1 MRKREIEWKKTT
13 TTIVKWKPHTIVIVN
28 AINVSDRSFCVIKF
42 CHTFILGYD
51 DATRFDADTEMHD
64 GNCVK
69 IDKIE
74 FLVKE
79 ISIFF
84 ILFTFKFSYF
94 ASFTCWTQPKEK
106 EKKRYFWSYQVVFQ
120 VLDNNCQWRWCYVP
134 FFFYQK

>member
-1 MRKREIEWKKTT
+1 MRHMNRSNSQTKFRELKENRCEYKRKNEKKKT

-51 DATRFDADTEMHD
+51 DATRFDADTDDEMHD

-74 FLVKE
+74 ILVTE
-79 ISIFF
+79 ISIFFF
-84 ILFTFKFSYF
+84 ILFTFKFFFF
-94 ASFTCWTQPKEK
+94 ASFSCWTEPKAK
-106 EKKRYFWSYQVVFQ
+106 
-120 VLDNNCQWRWCYVP
+120 
-134 FFFYQK
+134 